1 MIKILFWILG
11 IILFVSCSGT
21 QESGVISIDF
31 RRLDKNGHF
40 FSDKV
45 FGGVSY
51 VQLESDTACIVS
63 SYANITIDDG
73 KYYLFDPKMR
83 QVCIFNSD
91 GSFINKV
98 GRIGRGPG
106 EYASALDFQL
116 DRITKEIEILSYY
129 YDRKIY
135 RYSEA
140 GDFLGTRDN
149 INAYAFVKKENGNY
163 WLAKG
168 IGADSLIGNEQIY
181 ELDPQNQIV
190 RKYLPVPHTLHVGL
204 PEKGFTASF
213 DNSILYCTQ
222 FDNKVYRI
230 TSDTI
235 RAIFEFDFGTLA
247 YPKDLFVRPSAEV
260 LQVLSEEHLSL
271 GGNCLE
277 NRDYVYLNVAL
288 LGIGKNFEYYHI
300 LYHKKR
306 KEVLCQKME
315 RNSWEW
321 ELLMD
326 PKALTENNE
335 LIFCAN
341 PESYNEALKRKNTL
355 FYQSGEPIE
364 NVGDANNLL
373 VKLLIKW

>member
-1 MIKILFWILG
+1 MVKILFWIIS
-11 IILFVSCSGT
+11 IILFTSCAGT
-21 QESGVISIDF
+21 QENDVVNIDF
-31 RRLDKNGHF
+31 HRLDKNGHF

-51 VQLESDTACIVS
+51 VRLESDTACMVS
-63 SYANITIDDG
+63 SSANITIDDG
-73 KYYLFDPKMR
+73 KYYLFDPKME

-98 GRIGRGPG
+98 GRLGRGPG
-106 EYASALDFQL
+106 EYASAQDFLLDHT
-116 DRITKEIEILSYY
+116 TKEIEILAYY

-181 ELDPQNQIV
+181 ELDPQNRIV
-190 RKYLPVPHTLHVGL
+190 RKYLPVPYTLRVGI
-204 PEKGFTASF
+204 PEKGFTVSF
-213 DNSILYCTQ
+213 DNSILYCTT

-230 TSDTI
+230 TPDTI
-235 RAIFEFDFGTLA
+235 RTIFEFDFGTLA
-247 YPKDLFVRPSAEV
+247 FPKDLFGRPPAEM
-260 LQVLSEEHLSL
+260 LQVLAEDHLAL
-271 GGNCLE
+271 VGCCLE
-277 NRDYVYLNVAL
+277 NQDYVYFNVE
-288 LGIGKNFEYYHI
+288 LGMQHFEYYHI

-306 KEVLCQKME
+306 KEVLCQRVE

-321 ELLMD
+321 GFLMNA
-326 PKALTENNE
+326 KALTENNE

-341 PESYNEALKRKNTL
+341 PESYNEALKRENTL

-373 VKLLIKW
+373 VKLSIKW